1 MMRRKKEWLLR
12 DERGMWVSAP
22 CYGKTADKA
31 EAKRFASELEA
42 SIVASCMHAG
52 DGLRYSLKEVEA

>member
-1 MMRRKKEWLLR
+1 MASKKEWLLR

-42 SIVASCMHAG
+42 GIVAACMHAG
-52 DGLRYSLKEVEA
+52 DGLRYSLREVKA

>member
-1 MMRRKKEWLLR
+1 MKIKKEWLLR

-22 CYGKTADKA
+22 YYGKTADKT

-52 DGLRYSLKEVEA
+52 DGLRYSLKEAKA